1 MVCLATVGCVQQPP
15 KITPADAA
23 AQVQTGRALLTCRDA
38 CLAEWRR
45 LQPQAAQ
52 YDAAARWP
60 ELAATVLEAR
70 YEDDLSLYYL
80 GRAAEGLG
88 FPGAAASYYRQSQ
101 RFSGTSASCQNLSR
115 NCGGIDPPRAASA
128 RLASIERQINAP
140 MRRRAIPAPRPGAPP
155 EPTVETPGPI
165 GTAPPWEPP
174 AATPAM
180 AASPAPPAEA
190 APATIFPPAMAAPA
204 PAPSPAPA
212 RAPTAT
218 EFIEPPPAR

>member
-1 MVCLATVGCVQQPP
+1 MVCLATVGCVQQAP
-15 KITPADAA
+15 KITPMEAA

-38 CLAEWRR
+38 CLSEWQR
-45 LQPQAAQ
+45 LQSQAAQ

-88 FPGAAASYYRQSQ
+88 FPGAAASYYRQSR
-101 RFSGTSASCQNLSR
+101 RFSGTAASCQNLSR
-115 NCGGIDPPRAASA
+115 NCGGIDPMRAATA
-128 RLASIERQINAP
+128 RLASIERQIYAP
-140 MRRRAIPAPRPGAPP
+140 TRRRTLPAPARPGAPP
-155 EPTVETPGPI
+155 EPAVETPGPI

-180 AASPAPPAEA
+180 AASPPPPAE
-190 APATIFPPAMAAPA
+190 AAPA
-204 PAPSPAPA
+204 PAPSPVPA